1 MFVTAVCLLFLTRGV
16 ICFYEREARARVP
29 AQACYC
35 RSLCHSDVADC
46 WSCLCMFQSGLQHHA
61 ESRDHPMYSLSRS
74 LWGWHPKMK
83 IRHQNG
89 RALPHQA
96 ETQGLIKQRKNKLCC
111 ENNSFTTKVLKPW
124 ITSVKNWDKGLCNN
138 YQEGGAEKLELSS
151 KNLDSNPLQ
160 NKKN

>member
-1 MFVTAVCLLFLTRGV
+1 MVTSEDECCTIRKVKLKDISFSSNVVFHMFVTAVYLLFPTRGV

-35 RSLCHSDVADC
+35 RSLRHSDVADC

-61 ESRDHPMYSLSRS
+61 ETRDHLLYYLSRS

-89 RALPHQA
+89 RALPHQV
-96 ETQGLIKQRKNKLCC
+96 ETQGITMLLKTCPFLF
-111 ENNSFTTKVLKPW
+111 NSFSLSW
-124 ITSVKNWDKGLCNN
+124 GANLRWCL
-138 YQEGGAEKLELSS
+138 YQH
-151 KNLDSNPLQ
+151 
-160 NKKN
+160 

>member
-1 MFVTAVCLLFLTRGV
+1 MLLLFQFRVASEDVCCSIRNVRFKKDIIFSSNAVFHMFVSAVCLLFLTRGV

-46 WSCLCMFQSGLQHHA
+46 RSCLCMFQSGLQHHA

-83 IRHQNG
+83 IHHQNG

-111 ENNSFTTKVLKPW
+111 ENNSFTTKVLKP
-124 ITSVKNWDKGLCNN
+124 
-138 YQEGGAEKLELSS
+138 
-151 KNLDSNPLQ
+151 
-160 NKKN
+160 

>member
-1 MFVTAVCLLFLTRGV
+1 MLYTKRQVQVWYNFFQQWGFPHVCSRRLLFISYTRCN
-16 ICFYEREARARVP
+16 CFYEREARARVP

-89 RALPHQA
+89 RALPHQV
-96 ETQGLIKQRKNKLCC
+96 ETQGLTMLLKTWPFLF
-111 ENNSFTTKVLKPW
+111 NSFSL
-124 ITSVKNWDKGLCNN
+124 SWDANVRWYL
-138 YQEGGAEKLELSS
+138 YQH
-151 KNLDSNPLQ
+151 
-160 NKKN
+160 

>member
-1 MFVTAVCLLFLTRGV
+1 MVTSEDECCTIRKVKLKDISFSSNVVFHMFVTAVYLLFPARGV

-35 RSLCHSDVADC
+35 RSIRHSDVADC

-96 ETQGLIKQRKNKLCC
+96 ETQGLTML
-111 ENNSFTTKVLKPW
+111 LKTWPFLFNFFSLSW
-124 ITSVKNWDKGLCNN
+124 GANLRWSL
-138 YQEGGAEKLELSS
+138 YQH
-151 KNLDSNPLQ
+151 
-160 NKKN
+160 

>member
-1 MFVTAVCLLFLTRGV
+1 MLYHTKSQAKGYKFFQQCGFPHVCNRSLPVISCTR
-16 ICFYEREARARVP
+16 CNLFYEREARTRVP

-35 RSLCHSDVADC
+35 RSLRHSDVADC

-61 ESRDHPMYSLSRS
+61 ESRDHPLYYLSRS

-96 ETQGLIKQRKNKLCC
+96 ETQGLTML
-111 ENNSFTTKVLKPW
+111 LKTWPFLFNFFSLSW
-124 ITSVKNWDKGLCNN
+124 GANLRWSL
-138 YQEGGAEKLELSS
+138 YQH
-151 KNLDSNPLQ
+151 
-160 NKKN
+160 

>member
-1 MFVTAVCLLFLTRGV
+1 MKEAFSKIFCGKTISFVHTSCLGLADWSGWKVL
-16 ICFYEREARARVP
+16 IKKKWKCNCFYEREARARVP

-96 ETQGLIKQRKNKLCC
+96 ETQGLTML
-111 ENNSFTTKVLKPW
+111 LKTWPFLFNFSSLSW
-124 ITSVKNWDKGLCNN
+124 GAHLRWCL
-138 YQEGGAEKLELSS
+138 YQH
-151 KNLDSNPLQ
+151 
-160 NKKN
+160 

>member
-1 MFVTAVCLLFLTRGV
+1 MVTSEDECCTIRKVKLKDIRFSSNVVFHMFVTAVCLWFLTRGV

-35 RSLCHSDVADC
+35 RSLRHSDVADC

-61 ESRDHPMYSLSRS
+61 ETRDHPLYYLSRS

-96 ETQGLIKQRKNKLCC
+96 ETQGLTMLLKTWPFLF
-111 ENNSFTTKVLKPW
+111 NSLSLSWEANVRWYL
-124 ITSVKNWDKGLCNN
+124 
-138 YQEGGAEKLELSS
+138 YQH
-151 KNLDSNPLQ
+151 
-160 NKKN
+160 